1 MDGEK
6 DVITL
11 HNADISIVFAAP
23 DRASWIEDI
32 TEAIKNAARAK
43 IDLPSLVM
51 ERKEE
56 NDIDSENDI
65 KNQHVF
71 CFSVTKVLLPEES
84 PVSKM
89 SPLQICWYRKCSF
102 GRKDVTKMI
111 TNTMC
116 GYLKRKLRN
125 SAGWQELWVVMCCH
139 TLYFYRNHNVSI

>member
-51 ERKEE
+51 EKKEE
-56 NDIDSENDI
+56 NDIDSE
-65 KNQHVF
+65 
-71 CFSVTKVLLPEES
+71 
-84 PVSKM
+84 
-89 SPLQICWYRKCSF
+89 
-102 GRKDVTKMI
+102 
-111 TNTMC
+111 
-116 GYLKRKLRN
+116 
-125 SAGWQELWVVMCCH
+125 
-139 TLYFYRNHNVSI
+139 